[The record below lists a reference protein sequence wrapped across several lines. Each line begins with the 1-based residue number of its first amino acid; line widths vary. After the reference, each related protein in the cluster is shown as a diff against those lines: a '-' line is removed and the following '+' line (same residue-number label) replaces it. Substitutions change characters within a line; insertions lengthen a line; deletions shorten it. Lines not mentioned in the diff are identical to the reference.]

1 MSRLGSETLLVSE
14 GELNIDVTNSRGIK
28 IYVISTVLKFTLR
41 NTIDTISSLPCAAYF
56 RIPFVSLCVHRTYES
71 IPLKPHRAV
80 THT

>member
-41 NTIDTISSLPCAAYF
+41 NTIDTIFSLP
-56 RIPFVSLCVHRTYES
+56 SL
-71 IPLKPHRAV
+71 
-80 THT
+80 HTFAFYL

>member
-41 NTIDTISSLPCAAYF
+41 NTIDTISSLP
-56 RIPFVSLCVHRTYES
+56 SL
-71 IPLKPHRAV
+71 
-80 THT
+80 HTFTFHL